1 MKKIACLFLTLL
13 LISGVTAQNRKFS
26 PPDYKKISK
35 VISRTGSPSAYSELS
50 RRLSANDTT
59 LTVSDYHHLYYGAA
73 LQPGFNPDVQ
83 HPLADSITRI
93 MKKEGL
99 NKTDYANIIKLGTR
113 LLSEQPFELR
123 MLDPLIYAYR
133 MTGNNDMA
141 ARLEVRFGRI
151 IETIFNSGDGLTKKT
166 AFHVTSTRHE
176 PDMLRALGFGYDGQ
190 KMRFEEAFD
199 YLKTAKNDFG
209 IEGIWFKA
217 GFIYRQK

>member
-1 MKKIACLFLTLL
+1 MKNIACLFLTLL
-13 LISGVTAQNRKFS
+13 LISGVTAQDRKFS

-35 VISRTGSPSAYSELS
+35 VISRAGSPFSYSELS
-50 RRLSANDTT
+50 RRLSVNDTT
-59 LTVSDYHHLYYGAA
+59 LTVSDYHYLYYGST

-83 HPLADSITRI
+83 HPLADSITLI
-93 MKKEGL
+93 MNKEGL
-99 NKTDYANIIKLGTR
+99 NKTDYAKIIQLGIR
-113 LLSEQPFELR
+113 LLGEQPFELR

-166 AFHVTSTRHE
+166 AFHVISTRHE

-190 KMRFEEAFD
+190 KMRIEETFD

-217 GFIYRQK
+217 GLIYGQ